1 MFNLMKEHH
10 KKFNS
15 FIDLKARSRLEVI
28 IHAGNIYSKLYNI
41 YRSKYYKKIDSL
53 SAKNKKKLDCKHL
66 KISGDGRYS
75 SDEEQEEQEEQ
86 KEQESIKVD
95 YKALIK
101 QIPDEEKEIND
112 QIFKKYFKV
121 QRPSDM
127 LVFLKRTND
136 TEKNNELVN
145 LINSGLKDLKEEQVC
160 LSGLRFERYFSHHR
174 AT

>member
-15 FIDLKARSRLEVI
+15 FIDLKPRSSENKSKRLEVI

-53 SAKNKKKLDCKHL
+53 SAKNKKKLYYKHL

-86 KEQESIKVD
+86 K
-95 YKALIK
+95 
-101 QIPDEEKEIND
+101 
-112 QIFKKYFKV
+112 
-121 QRPSDM
+121 
-127 LVFLKRTND
+127 
-136 TEKNNELVN
+136 VN
-145 LINSGLKDLKEEQVC
+145 KS
-160 LSGLRFERYFSHHR
+160 
-174 AT
+174 